1 MEPPEQY
8 NIYHVWLILL
18 VSSAQW
24 LDLMD
29 NEAKDGGWFP
39 RWAVTHHHPSTHL
52 GSVSVGGSVLTNP
65 TVRKWINQQVQG
77 TAGQK
82 YHHLKRRTACCY
94 KAFYFLSPFRNHTL
108 LHP

>member
-82 YHHLKRRTACCY
+82 YHHLK
-94 KAFYFLSPFRNHTL
+94 
-108 LHP
+108 